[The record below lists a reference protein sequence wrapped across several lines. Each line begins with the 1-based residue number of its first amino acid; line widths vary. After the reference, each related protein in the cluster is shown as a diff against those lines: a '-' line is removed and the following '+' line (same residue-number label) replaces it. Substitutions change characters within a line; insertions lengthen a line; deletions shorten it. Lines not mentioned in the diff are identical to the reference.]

1 MPVPSNV
8 PVEWEI
14 DSADTLEEKIGF
26 LWVVV
31 AGRLIDINP
40 SDLMPPEPTASPPPT
55 FSWLNTL
62 ADSRTCKDPASNE

>member
-55 FSWLNTL
+55 FN
-62 ADSRTCKDPASNE
+62 